1 MITVNKFQISAD
13 RKQIDVEVSASLGET
28 IIQAILWTDETYGVE
43 LSGIDLSAKL
53 TGIGPDYSFSILPED
68 VAITSFDGIYF
79 MKFTES
85 EPEVVVL
92 CNPVISVVVAA
103 SSFIQFFYCI
113 NNMLCN
119 IERDC
124 VDCDYNLQNI
134 LLADLFLEGMKNAL
148 MIGRFTDAVNFLNS
162 LRKICNTT
170 CDTCCG
176 PNTTAYGFG
185 VLNNN
190 FILS

>member
-13 RKQIDVEVSASLGET
+13 RKQIDVEVSSAIGET
-28 IIQAILWTDETYGVE
+28 ITGATLWTDETYGVA
-43 LSGIDLSAKL
+43 LSGIDLSVKL
-53 TGIGPDYSFSILPED
+53 TGTGPDYTFSILPD
-68 VAITSFDGIYF
+68 DAALTSFDGIYF
-79 MKFTES
+79 MEFTTS
-85 EPEVVVL
+85 ETPTVD
-92 CNPVISVVVAA
+92 NPVMTVIVAA
-103 SSFIQFFYCI
+103 SSFVQFFYCI

-162 LRKICNTT
+162 LRKICNTL

-190 FILS
+190 FILA

>member
-13 RKQIDVEVSASLGET
+13 RKQIDVEVSSAIGET
-28 IIQAILWTDETYGVE
+28 ITGATLWTDETYGIT
-43 LSGIDLSAKL
+43 LSGIDLTTKL

-68 VAITSFDGIYF
+68 VSITSFDGIYF
-79 MKFTES
+79 MEFTTS
-85 EPEVVVL
+85 EAPTVD
-92 CNPVISVVVAA
+92 NPIMTVIVAA

-119 IERDC
+119 IQRDC
-124 VDCDYNLQNI
+124 IDCDYNLQNI

-162 LRKICNTT
+162 LRKICNTN